1 MNVQIHSSKKKII
14 TCKMSKTPKKSL
26 GWLLSKLSWFCQN
39 QCVPF
44 VWPDSCCSQH
54 AFVISQLAPYLP
66 PTAPRVASKL
76 PAFPNA
82 AYFQTTGA
90 CIGRDSRTRART
102 CSPENLADLAK
113 WSRHG
118 VSVRVQVVWSLILPD
133 CWHNPDVK
141 MQQEKHEKKKKNY
154 FQSSVCYHF
163 ALFNAFLYRKEPKAI
178 VLMAWSIF
186 IKKR

>member
-1 MNVQIHSSKKKII
+1 MTFLKPV
-14 TCKMSKTPKKSL
+14 L
-26 GWLLSKLSWFCQN
+26 VLSET
-39 QCVPF
+39 

-54 AFVISQLAPYLP
+54 ASVISQLAPYLP

-90 CIGRDSRTRART
+90 CLRSDSQTRACT
-102 CSPENLADLAK
+102 CSPENLVDLAK

-118 VSVRVQVVWSLILPD
+118 VSVWVQMVWSLILPD

-141 MQQEKHEKKKKNY
+141 MQQEKHEKKEEKKY
-154 FQSSVCYHF
+154 FQSSACYHF
-163 ALFNAFLYRKEPKAI
+163 VLFNAFLYRKEPCQPSLAS
-178 VLMAWSIF
+178 VS
-186 IKKR
+186 

>member
-26 GWLLSKLSWFCQN
+26 GWLFSKLSWFCQN

-44 VWPDSCCSQH
+44 AWPDSCCSQH

-90 CIGRDSRTRART
+90 CIGSDSRTRA
-102 CSPENLADLAK
+102 CNPNLEDLAK

-141 MQQEKHEKKKKNY
+141 MQQEKHEKKKKITIFSQVSATILRY
-154 FQSSVCYHF
+154 LM
-163 ALFNAFLYRKEPKAI
+163 LF
-178 VLMAWSIF
+178 F
-186 IKKR
+186 IEKNLKPLS